1 MMNIIIHLYQ
11 GKNRRKNKGGKSL
24 RAVIVIYLK
33 KVRKVRERVMKG
45 KLTMG
50 KQECNF

>member
-24 RAVIVIYLK
+24 KAVIVIYLK
-33 KVRKVRERVMKG
+33 KVRKRVMKE